1 MVQTGHATAAD
12 AVALSP
18 DAHVVVTGSADG
30 TALLVGNRHRPGDS
44 LPVQTR

>member
-1 MVQTGHATAAD
+1 MVQTGHAGAAD

-30 TALLVGNRHRPGDS
+30 TACLWETATGREIRCLS
-44 LPVQTR
+44 KTR